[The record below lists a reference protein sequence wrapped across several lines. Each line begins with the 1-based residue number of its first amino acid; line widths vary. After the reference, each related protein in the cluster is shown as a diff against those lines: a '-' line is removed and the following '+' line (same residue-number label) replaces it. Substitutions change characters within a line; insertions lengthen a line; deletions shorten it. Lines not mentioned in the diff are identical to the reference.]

1 LELIRWHLA
10 RVYNPPKSWRF
21 RRAMDPS
28 KEVPVKSVTI
38 LLASAWLALGAMAT
52 VAANSNENS
61 VNGTWG
67 LNAAK
72 SKFSGP
78 GFKSQTRTYAVAA
91 DGTTT
96 MSFTGTTNT
105 GATVSGGSS
114 FKYDGKDYPI
124 TGSGDFD
131 TISGKKIND
140 ATINFWLKKS
150 GKLVGEGS
158 RMLSEHGKVM
168 TLTSKVKGAD
178 GKPYTSMMVFDRQ

>member
-1 LELIRWHLA
+1 MRI
-10 RVYNPPKSWRF
+10 
-21 RRAMDPS
+21 
-28 KEVPVKSVTI
+28 VTT
-38 LLASAWLALGAMAT
+38 LLAAAWLAVGA
-52 VAANSNENS
+52 VASAGAASVDDS

-96 MSFTGTTNT
+96 MSFTGTTST
-105 GATVSGGSS
+105 GATVSGGST

-131 TISGKKIND
+131 MISGKKVS
-140 ATINFWLKKS
+140 ASTINFWLKKG
-150 GKLVGEGS
+150 GKMVGEGS
-158 RMLSEHGKVM
+158 RMISGNGKVL
-168 TLTSKVKGAD
+168 TLSSKVKGAD
-178 GKPYTSMMVFDRQ
+178 GKPYTSTMVFDRQ